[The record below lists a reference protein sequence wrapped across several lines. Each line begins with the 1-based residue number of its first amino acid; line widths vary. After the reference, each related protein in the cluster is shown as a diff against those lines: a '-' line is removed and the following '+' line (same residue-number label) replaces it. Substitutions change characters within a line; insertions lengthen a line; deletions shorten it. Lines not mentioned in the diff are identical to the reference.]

1 MDIIKITIA
10 IATFMVLGVH
20 HIEAKGNKTQQIND
34 SIRLEE
40 VVVTGTIPSVNLKN
54 VPMSITIVEQQ
65 QIKNRIEPSLLPLL
79 TEQVPGLFIT
89 QRGVMGYGVSGGSA
103 GTMSIRGVGGAP
115 TAGVLILIDGHP
127 QYMGLMGHP
136 LADSYQSAMTERVE
150 VVRGPASVLYG
161 SNAMGGVINIITKK
175 QKSDGLHQSSRIMYG
190 SYNTLNIDLS
200 SQYRKNKLYA
210 NIDLGLN
217 KSDGHRENMDF
228 SQKNMYAKIGYD
240 INKNWTAFTDLNI
253 SKTNSSNPG
262 TVALPLNDNDA
273 NVTRGVTSIAT
284 ENKYNKTSGII
295 KFFYNFG
302 SHHINDGYIDGD
314 QPLPY
319 RFRSND
325 DMMGFSINQS
335 YSFFAGNKTTAGFD
349 YQKFGGKAW
358 NKFVDES
365 DNVDLANIH
374 LHTLASFANIQQ
386 SFIDNKLTLNGGIR
400 LDYHEKNGSKLI
412 PQFGISYIPT
422 STSSLKAIVSKGFRN
437 PTIREMYM
445 FPPQNPDLKPES
457 LMNYEIS
464 AMQSLI
470 DNKLN
475 IGVNLFLI
483 KGSNFIKTA
492 MIDGKPLNINSGE
505 VENKGFEI
513 TSTYQLNTNFR
524 FNANYSYLNMKH
536 KIVAAPKNKLYVGG
550 EFSKGKWHIS
560 SGVQYINNL
569 YTNIQNDDAK
579 ESFVLLNARI
589 KYSITNNIDLFA
601 KGENLL
607 NQNYEINEGFP
618 MPGATFFGGISLS
631 L

>member
-10 IATFMVLGVH
+10 IATLMVLGVH

-536 KIVAAPKNKLYVGG
+536 KIMAAPKNKLYVGG

>member
-10 IATFMVLGVH
+10 IATLMVLGVH

-40 VVVTGTIPSVNLKN
+40 VVVTGTIPSVNLKI

-536 KIVAAPKNKLYVGG
+536 KIMAAPKNKLYVGG